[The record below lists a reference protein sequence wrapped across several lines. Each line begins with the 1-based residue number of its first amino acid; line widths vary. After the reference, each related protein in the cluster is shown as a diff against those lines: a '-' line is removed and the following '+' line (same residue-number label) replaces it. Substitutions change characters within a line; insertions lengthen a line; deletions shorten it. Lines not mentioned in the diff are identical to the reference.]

1 MAALALQFIASHYG
15 WLFVIG
21 RRISKCWMLDAECWM
36 LGVAQMI
43 AGTSAA
49 IILAALGAVHVYWA
63 LGGKVGKGSAIPTRD
78 GVPVLCPGILGT
90 LFVAAVLFAMAALL
104 ATRTGWFP
112 LSAFSGATRTATWLV
127 AAVFGLR
134 AIGDFRYIGF
144 LKSVRDSRFARL
156 DTLIYSPLC
165 VLLALL
171 SGLAA
176 LS

>member
-1 MAALALQFIASHYG
+1 
-15 WLFVIG
+15 
-21 RRISKCWMLDAECWM
+21 MLDAARC
-36 LGVAQMI
+36 AMI
-43 AGTSAA
+43 AGTLAA

-90 LFVAAVLFAMAALL
+90 LFVAGGLFAMAALL

-112 LSAFSGATRTATWLV
+112 LSAFSGATRAATWLV
-127 AAVFGLR
+127 SAVFGLR

-165 VLLALL
+165 VLLAVL